1 MERKEL
7 QLRERIQRLLETYTF
22 EEILEFN
29 DTTPEDILVFLY
41 FEYGL
46 TFPENEPL

>member
-7 QLRERIQRLLETYTF
+7 FLRERIQKLLETYSF
-22 EEILEFN
+22 SELLEYN
-29 DTTPEDILVFLY
+29 DATEEDILVFLY

-46 TFPENEPL
+46 TFPEQEPV

>member
-7 QLRERIQRLLETYTF
+7 FLRERIRRLLEIFTF
-22 EEILEFN
+22 EQILEHN
-29 DTTPEDILVFLY
+29 DITEEDALLFLY

-46 TFPENEPL
+46 QFPEEPL